1 MARGTF
7 ARRSSCAFFSR
18 QIVKLLNHSFRNIKT
33 HCATSCVSNILLY
46 WILGNSHDQE
56 YTTAAFHESLRLF
69 APSIRLMRTA
79 FSDTVLRTRRFT
91 TNTDGS
97 LDNVEVVKTPIK
109 AGSLILLDIHGLH
122 YNRECYLYIRA
133 IWYELRSS
141 NSLG

>member
-1 MARGTF
+1 MYHRLMLLLCVF
-7 ARRSSCAFFSR
+7 AP
-18 QIVKLLNHSFRNIKT
+18 QMVKLLNRNFRSIKT

-56 YTTAAFHESLRLF
+56 YTTAAFYESTRLF
-69 APSIRLMRTA
+69 ATVVRLMKTV
-79 FSDTVLRTRRFT
+79 FTDTVLKTRRFT

-97 LDNVEVVKTPIK
+97 LDNVEVVNTPIK
-109 AGSLILLDIHGLH
+109 AGGVIVLDINALH
-122 YNRECYLYIRA
+122 YNRECYLDVRA